1 MTQPDTMITFGSKN
15 ALVKVK
21 QTGLVPQDTF
31 VYFDVAEFKKKFPQT
46 LSHNERV
53 LKQNRGSTGQ
63 GIWRVVVEDERPYKA
78 GDSLPLDTKIKVTQ
92 AFDNHV

>member
-1 MTQPDTMITFGSKN
+1 
-15 ALVKVK
+15 
-21 QTGLVPQDTF
+21 
-31 VYFDVAEFKKKFPQT
+31 
-46 LSHNERV
+46 

-78 GDSLPLDTKIKVTQ
+78 GDSLPLDTKIKVTE